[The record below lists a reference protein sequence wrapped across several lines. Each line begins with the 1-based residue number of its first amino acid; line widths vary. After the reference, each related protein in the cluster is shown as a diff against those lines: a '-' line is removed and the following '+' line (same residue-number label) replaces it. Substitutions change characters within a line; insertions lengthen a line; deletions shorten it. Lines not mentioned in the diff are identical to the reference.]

1 MNPRAPQPRTPTYQ
15 LLGFKD
21 FMEWDELASLAH
33 RLTQQPAAVPAMA
46 PATAHSPA
54 AEFNSAWNVTMPAT
68 LAALHEPA
76 PPAPFREAIE
86 GLVMRE
92 VSEPEVF
99 RHFFG

>member
-1 MNPRAPQPRTPTYQ
+1 MTATTPSLSAYQ
-15 LLGFKD
+15 FLGLKD

-33 RLTQQPAAVPAMA
+33 SLGQRPQALV
-46 PATAHSPA
+46 HSPA
-54 AEFNSAWNVTMPAT
+54 GDFNAAWNVTLP
-68 LAALHEPA
+68 AALSAA
-76 PPAPFREAIE
+76 PESTPFREAMQ